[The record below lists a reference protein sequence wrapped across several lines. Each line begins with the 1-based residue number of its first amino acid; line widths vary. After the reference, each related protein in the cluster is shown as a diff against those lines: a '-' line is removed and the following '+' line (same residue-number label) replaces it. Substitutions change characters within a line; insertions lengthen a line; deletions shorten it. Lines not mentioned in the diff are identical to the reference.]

1 MGRPGFGNFRCVCVC
16 VGGASCPSRRPVPI
30 LSPCHCWQAVP
41 APERTPVPQSRVSP
55 LCTTGLEL
63 FCLGSTFLSRPSL
76 PWTEHPGPSR
86 CPPLPAALP
95 PHDLSFPRVSCET
108 RGPPPNADLFRAPP
122 PLANERASPNSIFQ
136 ECPLHV
142 PQRPGGLDWEMEGR
156 RGHPEG
162 LVSGPRVLL
171 SPEFCPSVSPGR
183 WGQSGA
189 GDDGAS
195 QGGGRERDMPKA

>member
-122 PLANERASPNSIFQ
+122 PLANERALRAHSRAVAMSWRQ
-136 ECPLHV
+136 A
-142 PQRPGGLDWEMEGR
+142 
-156 RGHPEG
+156 
-162 LVSGPRVLL
+162 GPCGL
-171 SPEFCPSVSPGR
+171 SPVPSR
-183 WGQSGA
+183 TFTLLII
-189 GDDGAS
+189 
-195 QGGGRERDMPKA
+195 M

>member
-1 MGRPGFGNFRCVCVC
+1 MGRHHRTVQSRPSPNEFPLRRQTGGPAWVWELPVCVYVCVC
-16 VGGASCPSRRPVPI
+16 VGGASCPNRRPVPI

-76 PWTEHPGPSR
+76 PWTEHPGPSG

-108 RGPPPNADLFRAPP
+108 RGPPPTRTY
-122 PLANERASPNSIFQ
+122 S
-136 ECPLHV
+136 
-142 PQRPGGLDWEMEGR
+142 
-156 RGHPEG
+156 GHRLPS
-162 LVSGPRVLL
+162 LVSALCALHSRAVAMSWRQAGPCGLL
-171 SPEFCPSVSPGR
+171 PVPSR
-183 WGQSGA
+183 TFTLLII
-189 GDDGAS
+189 
-195 QGGGRERDMPKA
+195 M